1 MLESAYHEV
10 GRWIPPARATLVLV
24 SDPSKAKTRRDRPVT
39 LNARRDD
46 ELVDV
51 LLTAPLFVVYHL
63 GIVFMS
69 VRNGFDPITDSLLS
83 VLHRSLPLYLGITL
97 LVAGLLFA
105 VVKWT
110 RIGGKIKATTFAIRI
125 GESTLYAFAMAA
137 AARAAVAQTLSVPKL
152 SAAGPS
158 VGPLSAIVLSSGAGF
173 YEELA
178 FRVVLFG
185 AGAWLV
191 HKLFKATG
199 GKIVGE
205 IVWALVAAASFSAVH
220 YLGSLGDSF
229 TFASFVFRL
238 VCGLVLTAVY
248 RFRGFAA
255 AVWTHA
261 LYDIGVM
268 AF

>member
-1 MLESAYHEV
+1 MGGTPKDA
-10 GRWIPPARATLVLV
+10 G
-24 SDPSKAKTRRDRPVT
+24 
-39 LNARRDD
+39 
-46 ELVDV
+46 LVDV

-63 GIVFMS
+63 GVVFLT

-97 LVAGLLFA
+97 LVAGALFA

-110 RIGGKIKATTFAIRI
+110 RIGGQIKAWSFALRI
-125 GESTLYAFAMAA
+125 GESTLYAFVMAA
-137 AARAAVAQTLSVPKL
+137 VARAAVAHTLSTSLPRL
-152 SAAGPS
+152 AAAGRS
-158 VGPLSAIVLSSGAGF
+158 VDPLSAIVLSSGAGF

-178 FRVVLFG
+178 FRVILFG
-185 AGAWLV
+185 AGAWAV
-191 HKLFKATG
+191 HKLFKPTG
-199 GKIVGE
+199 AKIAGE
-205 IVWALVAAASFSAVH
+205 VVWAFVAAASFSAVH
-220 YLGSLGDSF
+220 YVGSLGDDF
-229 TFASFVFRL
+229 TLSSFVFRL

-248 RFRGFAA
+248 RFRGFAT

>member
-1 MLESAYHEV
+1 
-10 GRWIPPARATLVLV
+10 
-24 SDPSKAKTRRDRPVT
+24 
-39 LNARRDD
+39 
-46 ELVDV
+46 
-51 LLTAPLFVVYHL
+51 
-63 GIVFMS
+63 

-97 LVAGLLFA
+97 LVAGALFA

-110 RIGGKIKATTFAIRI
+110 RIGGQIKAWSFALRV
-125 GESTLYAFAMAA
+125 GESTVYAFVMAA
-137 AARAAVAQTLSVPKL
+137 LARAAVAHTLSTTASTLPKL
-152 SAAGPS
+152 AATGPS
-158 VGPLSAIVLSSGAGF
+158 VDPLSAIVLSSGAGF

-178 FRVVLFG
+178 FRVLLFG

-191 HKLFKATG
+191 HKLFKASS
-199 GKIVGE
+199 GKIGGE
-205 IVWALVAAASFSAVH
+205 IVWAIVAASAFSAVH
-220 YLGSLGDSF
+220 YLGSLGDTPSISSF
-229 TFASFVFRL
+229 LFRL

-248 RFRGFAA
+248 RFRGFAT